1 MNKRTI
7 KIEKIIN
14 INEYVNT
21 FKNEIKKI
29 QEIPK
34 MPTCEFTH
42 IGATSKE
49 GLYGE
54 KIIRYSCR
62 CREFT

>member
-21 FKNEIKKI
+21 FKNETKKAYMV
-29 QEIPK
+29 K
-34 MPTCEFTH
+34 
-42 IGATSKE
+42 K
-49 GLYGE
+49 Y
-54 KIIRYSCR
+54 
-62 CREFT
+62 

>member
-29 QEIPK
+29 QEIP
-34 MPTCEFTH
+34 
-42 IGATSKE
+42 
-49 GLYGE
+49 
-54 KIIRYSCR
+54 
-62 CREFT
+62 